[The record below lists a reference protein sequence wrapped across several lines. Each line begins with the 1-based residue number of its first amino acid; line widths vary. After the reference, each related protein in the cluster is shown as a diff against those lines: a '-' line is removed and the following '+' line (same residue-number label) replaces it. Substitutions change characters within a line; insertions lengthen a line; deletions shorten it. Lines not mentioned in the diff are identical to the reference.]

1 MRDVGVGVGC
11 KWWGKVVKNVF
22 IRPRVLKKAAK
33 KNSYKFASTYKNQFS
48 LNKKCTK
55 KTRIAS
61 YSVQIASNVLENYKA
76 FFSSI

>member
-33 KNSYKFASTYKNQFS
+33 KTVINSHCSF
-48 LNKKCTK
+48 
-55 KTRIAS
+55 
-61 YSVQIASNVLENYKA
+61 VLE
-76 FFSSI
+76 F